1 MATARPFVVSASLT
15 AIAIAFVNPAYSFIA
30 DAVLP
35 RAPVGSERFKYT
47 VYDIAQGY
55 TVPDTRVGRKGRVNE
70 VEFTGEERDGS
81 TEDHALDAP
90 IPYSDINE
98 ARRLR
103 EQNLS
108 NYDPEAIAAQFLA
121 NLMILRREIRVAA
134 IVQDPANYAAANR
147 INIATATDRFDDASS
162 DPYAVLD
169 EALDGVIG
177 PRPNLIAMGQPTWAK
192 LKKHPRLIKAI
203 KGGLTDEGAITRQ
216 QLADLLEVKQVLV
229 GESRLNIA
237 MPGQPANLA
246 RTWGK
251 SIQALFVD
259 PSATTQM
266 GMTWGLTAV
275 VGAKIGGTIEEPKI
289 GMEGGRSVRIG
300 EKIRE
305 LVVAKECGFII
316 QNAVS

>member
-30 DAVLP
+30 DTVLP
-35 RAPVGSERFKYT
+35 RAKVGSERFKYM

-108 NYDPEAIAAQFLA
+108 THDPEEVAAQFLT

-134 IVQDPANYAAANR
+134 VVQDPANYAAANR
-147 INIATATDRFDDASS
+147 INIATAGDRFDDASS

-177 PRPNLIAMGQPTWAK
+177 PRPNLIAMGQPTWTK

-237 MPGQPANLA
+237 MPGQPTNLA

-251 SIQALFVD
+251 SIQALFID
-259 PSATTQM
+259 PSATTEM
-266 GMTWGLTAV
+266 GMTWGLTAE
-275 VGAKIGGTIEEPKI
+275 VGTKIGGTIEDPKI
-289 GMEGGRSVRIG
+289 GMEGGRSVRVG

-305 LVVAKECGFII
+305 LVIAKECGFII